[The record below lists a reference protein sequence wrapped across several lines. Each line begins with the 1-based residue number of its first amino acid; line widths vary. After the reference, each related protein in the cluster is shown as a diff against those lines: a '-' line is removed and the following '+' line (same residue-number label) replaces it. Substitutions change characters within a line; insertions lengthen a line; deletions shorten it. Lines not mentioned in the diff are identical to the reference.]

1 LLLIS
6 GYTEKKQRSQM
17 MFLATQTLDMLFAQ
31 LGLENDELSVKRFI
45 QQHKIQ
51 AGVLL
56 FEAPFWNASQ
66 AMFLQEAIYEDADWV
81 EVIDQLDTMLR

>member
-1 LLLIS
+1 
-6 GYTEKKQRSQM
+6 